1 MTREEAQEAWVKV
14 CEIGFSDYSRLTR
27 TQRVWFN
34 LEPLCMGGLWDLYMN
49 HQADRIED
57 MIEDLDYLGFSFVA
71 NQLRA
76 FNQAYFP
83 RGVPK
88 GPDSRRA
95 QLDQFPEEQ
104 VTQAIESLDAE
115 FWKKS
120 RELESALLDHIHQ
133 TGIGIV

>member
-14 CEIGFSDYSRLTR
+14 NEIGFSDYSKLTR
-27 TQRVWFN
+27 KQRVWFN

-49 HQADRIED
+49 HHADRIED
-57 MIEDLDYLGFSFVA
+57 IIEDLEYLDFSFVA
-71 NQLRA
+71 NQLRT

-104 VTQAIESLDAE
+104 ITQAIESLDAE

-120 RELESALLDHIHQ
+120 RELESALIDHIHQ